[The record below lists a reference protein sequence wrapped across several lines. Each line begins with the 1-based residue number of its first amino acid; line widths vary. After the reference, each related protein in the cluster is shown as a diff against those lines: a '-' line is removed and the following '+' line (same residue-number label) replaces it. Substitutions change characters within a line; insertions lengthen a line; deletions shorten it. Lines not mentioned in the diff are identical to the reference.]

1 MSYLDKTYPAG
12 TRVRCV
18 TDAGW
23 SHLVFA
29 GPIAGD
35 VYSLSAPYTPGE
47 GWMTL
52 SGFTGIWSAGSFRI
66 IGTPKMPSVKEQ
78 KKDEPV
84 DYRAFGSRSG
94 YQPKAK
100 DNVNLP
106 EHYAHF
112 KIEPVRFCM
121 ENKLDPFQFNVIKYI
136 CRHDSKNG
144 IEDIDKVIRY
154 ATMYRKFL
162 LGDADWWKA

>member
-1 MSYLDKTYPAG
+1 MSNESFKVGDRVVCIRAYLWSHRPDCPVVGGIYTVGVAEPWVG
-12 TRVRCV
+12 PGFVGLEEFHG
-18 TDAGW
+18 GW
-23 SHLVFA
+23 SKSEFA
-29 GPIAGD
+29 LAKDNFPLA
-35 VYSLSAPYTPGE
+35 SKPE
-47 GWMTL
+47 
-52 SGFTGIWSAGSFRI
+52 
-66 IGTPKMPSVKEQ
+66 PS
-78 KKDEPV
+78 V
-84 DYRAFGSRSG
+84 DYRAFGSRAE
-94 YQPKAK
+94 QALKAPAK

-106 EHYAHF
+106 EHYARF

>member
-1 MSYLDKTYPAG
+1 MSYTNKTYPAG
-12 TRVRCV
+12 TRVRCASDEPWRKN
-18 TDAGW
+18 TLGGPQIGDTYALEAGY
-23 SHLVFA
+23 SPGDKYLVLA
-29 GPIAGD
+29 
-35 VYSLSAPYTPGE
+35 
-47 GWMTL
+47 
-52 SGFTGIWSAGSFRI
+52 GFTGRWSARAFE
-66 IGTPKMPSVKEQ
+66 VV
-78 KKDEPV
+78 EPVQLGRQAPPAV
-84 DYRAFGSRSG
+84 DYRAFGSRSE
-94 YQPKAK
+94 QALKAPVK

-106 EHYAHF
+106 EHYARF

-121 ENKLDPFQFNVIKYI
+121 ENEMDPFQFNIIKYT